1 MNKRFVSV
9 LALLLCFAMLI
20 PSLVACGDDE
30 TTGSDVS
37 EDVSGETSDTPVEE
51 LVKVENPENKVL
63 VTAGKSYTCTVDP
76 AEEYTDSYGI
86 ELTDGQIASNDP
98 FNYVDPAFSGYQGSN
113 SIYVTVDLGED
124 VERLYEFTIGYAE
137 TQNSGL
143 VIPDKVRIMLARDG
157 GRYETIGEIEITA
170 AGNDSRQEAKFVS
183 EYYHTARYVRFVV
196 TRPKGWVF
204 LDEVQAFADIEG
216 DSKIEIDF
224 LSAVKDAYDELGAIK
239 FDGGITPDET
249 VSSKLISQNKEYT
262 VSVDA
267 DSAFPDKN
275 YLTDGVVTKQY
286 QGGKWVGFAGNQ
298 KVEIVVDLGKS
309 YNNIYSLKVPCY
321 ANTQTGNYF
330 PVALT
335 YSVSADNETF
345 TDIGRVFAVTSNQP
359 VYDFPIYL
367 DKCAEGRYVKFTLES
382 TETARYLVEEVEV
395 YAHDGTSGQGSLYP
409 AVVFDREEKSWET
422 PSNDNVNL
430 IKGLKQQ
437 IFIPDHAQNLNPEKQ
452 SPHNTKLLTDGKKAT
467 GNDIHNGQY
476 FRFTSTA
483 SPIDIYFDLTATS
496 TVTSFSAQFTHRT
509 DWGVNAPNAVTV
521 YLSSDAR
528 EWYNAGQIKFNLEK
542 DQVVEST
549 LNLGRGIQARYV
561 CFSMLSVQW
570 IGISELEVFGSKSET
585 GATLATSGLKTKE
598 DSSLG
603 YYEPSDTVLNGA
615 KDLCLLYHG
624 VNKGGY
630 DANKLIPYLAYVDA
644 NGKMQDTMFDS
655 FLFLIT
661 GAFPSGLATTVDH
674 TKTDIEWAVND
685 LFTNGKNILAL
696 EEAAGK
702 VKQELNLG
710 DDFKYQFTVSLYKPN
725 STRKA
730 YGDLNGDGVID
741 DLTTDANRLLE
752 IQWQM
757 KLFEE
762 RLAKYN
768 FKNIEFAGYYWFN
781 EGVYPNDNEAYL
793 VQETSKLVHN
803 RGKDFFWIPW
813 FCAPGVPDWKKNGFD
828 VAVMQPGYVFD
839 DKVAEGRLDQAA
851 DLIRSYGMGI
861 EIEIAGNV
869 LNNEILRNRYLE
881 YLAKGAKYGY
891 MKNCVH
897 MYYQELNVY
906 FNAANSNDERVRYLY
921 DATYQFIK
929 GTLPA
934 YPDALE
940 TVKLEA
946 EKNKIF
952 EGNVMV
958 NVPVSTKLDLVQSP
972 VNGTV
977 TVADDGT
984 FMFFPEKDF
993 TGTVQFAYTFDNGL
1007 GESDPCVV
1015 EITVK

>member
-20 PSLVACGDDE
+20 PSLVACNGDE
-30 TTGSDVS
+30 TSSDAS
-37 EDVSGETSDTPVEE
+37 EDVSGESSDATVEE
-51 LVKVENPENKVL
+51 LVKVENPENKVI
-63 VTAGKSYTCTVDP
+63 VTAGKTYTCTVD
-76 AEEYTDSYGI
+76 ASEEYTDSYGI
-86 ELTDGQIASNDP
+86 ELTDGQMASNDN
-98 FNYVDPAFSGYQGSN
+98 FSYTDPVFSGYQGSN

-124 VERLYEFTIGYAE
+124 VERLYEFTLGFAASN
-137 TQNSGL
+137 NSGL
-143 VIPDKVRIMLARDG
+143 VVPDKIRVMLAKDG
-157 GRYETIGEIEITA
+157 GRYETIGEMEIPELVENT
-170 AGNDSRQEAKFVS
+170 RQEAKFVS

-196 TRPKGWVF
+196 GRPKGWVF

-216 DSKIEIDF
+216 GSKIEVDF
-224 LSAVKDAYDELGAIK
+224 LKEVKDAYDELGAVK
-239 FDGGITPDET
+239 FNGGITPDET
-249 VSSKLISQNKEYT
+249 VSSKLISQGAEYT
-262 VSVDA
+262 VSVEA
-267 DSAFPDKN
+267 DKSFPDKKN
-275 YLTDGVVTKQY
+275 LTDGIATKKY
-286 QGGKWVGFAGNQ
+286 QGGKWVGFEGNQ

-309 YNNIYSLKVPCY
+309 YNNIYSLKAPCY
-321 ANTQTGNYF
+321 ANPLTDNHF
-330 PVALT
+330 PVAIT
-335 YSVSADNETF
+335 YSVSDDNEKF
-345 TDIGRVFAVTSNQP
+345 VDIGRVFAVTSNQP

-367 DKCAEGRYVKFTLES
+367 DKCASGRYVKFTLES
-382 TETARYLVEEVEV
+382 TPTSRYLIEEVEV
-395 YAHDGTSGQGSLYP
+395 YAHDGTNGQGSLYP

-422 PSNDNVNL
+422 PSNDKVNL
-430 IKGLKQQ
+430 IKNLKQQ

-452 SPHNTKLLTDGKKAT
+452 SPHNTRLLTDGRKAT
-467 GNDIHNGQY
+467 GNDIHNGQF

-509 DWGVNAPNAVTV
+509 DWGVNAPGAVTI
-521 YLSSDAR
+521 YLSNDAR
-528 EWYNAGQIKFNLEK
+528 EWYNAGQIKLNLEK
-542 DQVVEST
+542 DQLVEST
-549 LNLGRGIQARYV
+549 LNLSRGIQARYV

-585 GATLATSGLKTKE
+585 GATLETSGLKTKE
-598 DSSLG
+598 ESSVG
-603 YYEPSDTVLNGA
+603 YFEPNDNILNGA

-630 DANKLIPYLAYVDA
+630 DANKLIPYLAYVDQ
-644 NGKMQDTMFDS
+644 NGKIQDTMFDS
-655 FLFLIT
+655 FLFLIS

-674 TKTDIEWAVND
+674 TKADIEWAVND
-685 LFTNGKNILAL
+685 LFANGKNILAL

-702 VKQELNLG
+702 VKTELNLG

-730 YGDLNGDGVID
+730 YGDLNGDGKAD

-757 KLFEE
+757 KLFEQT
-762 RLAKYN
+762 LAKYN

-793 VQETSKLVHN
+793 VQQTSRLVHN

-828 VAVMQPGYVFD
+828 VAVMQPGYVFEH
-839 DKVAEGRLDQAA
+839 KVLPGRLDQAA

-861 EIEIAGNV
+861 EIEIAGTSFND
-869 LNNEILRNRYLE
+869 EILYNRYLE

-906 FNAANSNDERVRYLY
+906 FNAANSKDARTRYLY

-940 TVKLEA
+940 TITLET
-946 EKNKIF
+946 EKNKIL

-958 NVPVSTKLDLVQSP
+958 NIPVGTKLDLVQSP
-972 VNGTV
+972 AHGTV

-1007 GESDPCVV
+1007 GASDPCVV